1 MHVPYGIGD
10 VRLLCLIRVSNSI
23 SSHSG
28 SMTLTHEK
36 ENAAGL
42 QGIVLLFRANSQI
55 AIIIMLYKLL
65 FLQSFKKDGERKTNI
80 ETKEG
85 KEIAGE

>member
-1 MHVPYGIGD
+1 
-10 VRLLCLIRVSNSI
+10 
-23 SSHSG
+23 
-28 SMTLTHEK
+28 
-36 ENAAGL
+36 
-42 QGIVLLFRANSQI
+42 
-55 AIIIMLYKLL
+55 MLYKLL